1 MHVGPMDSTKNNK
14 EYHLARQQMVE
25 RQLRARGIRD
35 RRVLDAME
43 RLPRHIFVEEAL
55 LPRAYGDFPLPI
67 GEQQTISQPYIV
79 ALMTEALELTGTER
93 VLEIGSGS
101 GYQTAILADL
111 SYRVYSVERIR
122 SLMVR
127 ARKIVEDLGCR
138 NVIFRLT
145 DGTGGWPDQAPFDA
159 ILVTAGGPEIPQP
172 LIDQLAPGGRL
183 VMPVGRTRL
192 SQDLIKAVKDK
203 NGRLS
208 RSSLGGCRFVD
219 LVGRHG
225 WSDKKNSGR

>member
-1 MHVGPMDSTKNNK
+1 MDSTKNNK

-25 RQLRARGIRD
+25 RQLIARGIRD
-35 RRVLDAME
+35 RRVLEAME

-79 ALMTEALELTGTER
+79 ALMTESLELTGTER

-111 SYRVYSVERIR
+111 CYRVYSVERIR
-122 SLMVR
+122 SLMIR
-127 ARKIVEDLGCR
+127 ARKTVEDLGYR

-145 DGTGGWPDQAPFDA
+145 DGTGGWLDQAPFDA
-159 ILVTAGGPEIPQP
+159 ILVTAGGPEIPRP
-172 LIDQLAPGGRL
+172 LIDQLAPCGRL

-203 NGRLS
+203 SGRLI

-225 WSDKKNSGR
+225 WSDNKNSGG

>member
-1 MHVGPMDSTKNNK
+1 M
-14 EYHLARQQMVE
+14 
-25 RQLRARGIRD
+25 
-35 RRVLDAME
+35 
-43 RLPRHIFVEEAL
+43 
-55 LPRAYGDFPLPI
+55 
-67 GEQQTISQPYIV
+67 
-79 ALMTEALELTGTER
+79 
-93 VLEIGSGS
+93 
-101 GYQTAILADL
+101 
-111 SYRVYSVERIR
+111 
-122 SLMVR
+122 
-127 ARKIVEDLGCR
+127 EDLGYR

-208 RSSLGGCRFVD
+208 RSNLGGCRFVD
-219 LVGRHG
+219 LVGRYG
-225 WSDKKNSGR
+225 WPDKENSSR